1 MVTVAQ
7 RGSQTIMM
15 ETESLVRT
23 SSVGFWDSQRNGDR
37 LEEQAERS
45 MREEIGGARICTK
58 QSLEDRVGWEMCL
71 QWQAQQEKDWREQNK
86 RQDEE

>member
-1 MVTVAQ
+1 
-7 RGSQTIMM
+7 
-15 ETESLVRT
+15 
-23 SSVGFWDSQRNGDR
+23 
-37 LEEQAERS
+37 